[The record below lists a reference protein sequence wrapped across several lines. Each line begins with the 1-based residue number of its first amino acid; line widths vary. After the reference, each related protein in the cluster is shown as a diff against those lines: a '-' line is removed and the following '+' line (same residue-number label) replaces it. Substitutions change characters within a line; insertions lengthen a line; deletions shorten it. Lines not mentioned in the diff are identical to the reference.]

1 MMELS
6 ASPVGTPLS
15 GSDSVQSAL
24 SSRVY
29 RDPGVVKA
37 YAPWPYLPVMEAMA
51 LLKHQR
57 AFVGGDVLD
66 LGVGTGRTTLFL
78 EPLARRYEGLDFS
91 PVMVDYM
98 RRQMPR
104 VPVRLGDMRDLS
116 AFQDG
121 SFDFVFGS
129 NNVISAVSHT
139 DRLRTIAE
147 VHRVLRGGGVFA
159 FTSHNLGYRDAH
171 AGPRLR
177 LQRNP
182 VNMARN
188 VVACGRSLVN
198 DARIR
203 HHRFVGAAYE
213 LINDEGHEF
222 GLLHYYVRRAVAEAQ
237 LQEAGFQLL
246 DVIDPDGHFLAATDP
261 DDHAPFL
268 LYVARKS

>member
-1 MMELS
+1 MMRLS
-6 ASPVGTPLS
+6 TSPVGIPLS
-15 GSDSVQSAL
+15 GIDSVQSAL
-24 SSRVY
+24 SFRVY
-29 RDPGVVKA
+29 HDPGVVKA
-37 YAPWPYLPVMEAMA
+37 YGPWPYLSIMESMA
-51 LLKHQR
+51 LLKYQP

-91 PVMVDYM
+91 PVMVDYV

-104 VPVRLGDMRDLS
+104 VSVHLGDIRDLS
-116 AFQDG
+116 AFG
-121 SFDFVFGS
+121 NASFDFVFGP
-129 NNVISAVSHT
+129 NNVISAVSHS

-147 VHRVLRGGGVFA
+147 AHRVLRGDGLFVFS
-159 FTSHNLGYRDAH
+159 SHNLGYRDAH

-182 VNMARN
+182 VSMARN
-188 VVACGRSLVN
+188 VVAFGRSLVN

-203 HHRFVGAAYE
+203 HHRFVGEAYE

-222 GLLHYYVRRAVAEAQ
+222 GLLHYYVRRAVADAQ
-237 LQEAGFQLL
+237 LQEAGFRLL
-246 DVIDPDGHFLAATDP
+246 DVIDPSGRFLAAAEP

>member
-1 MMELS
+1 MMGLS
-6 ASPVGTPLS
+6 PSPGVTAFL

-24 SSRVY
+24 SFRVY

-37 YAPWPYLPVMEAMA
+37 YAPWPYLPIMEAMA
-51 LLKHQR
+51 LLKYQP

-78 EPLARRYEGLDFS
+78 QPLARRYEALDFS
-91 PVMVDYM
+91 PIMVDYM
-98 RRQMPR
+98 RRRMPG
-104 VPVRLGDMRDLS
+104 VSVRLGDMRDLS
-116 AFQDG
+116 AFEDA

-147 VHRVLRGGGVFA
+147 AHRVLRGDGVFA
-159 FTSHNLGYRDAH
+159 FTSHNLGYRD
-171 AGPRLR
+171 
-177 LQRNP
+177 QRNP

-188 VVACGRSLVN
+188 VVSFGRSLVN

-203 HHRFVGAAYE
+203 HHRFVGNAYE

-222 GLLHYYVRRAVAEAQ
+222 GLLHYYVTRAVAEAQ
-237 LQEAGFQLL
+237 LQEAGFKLL
-246 DVIDPDGHFLAATDP
+246 DVIDPDGRFLAAAEP

-268 LYVARKS
+268 LYVARKT